1 MKDYTLIATA
11 YDKMVRIYVSTSKN
25 LVEEARKI
33 HSTWPTA
40 TAALGRF
47 LTVSAMMGLM
57 YKGDERL
64 TLRIDGDGPIKKML
78 VEANAQGEV
87 RATIDNPYVYLKYN
101 NGKLNVGAAVGNGLL
116 SVTKDLHMKNLF
128 TSSSELQTG
137 EIAEDF
143 TYYFA
148 LSEQTPSSV
157 GLGVLVD
164 TDQSVLASGGYILQL
179 MPGCPEKTIETIEN
193 IIKDI
198 KPVSTMLN
206 ENMTPEDILHL
217 LSNGTEQI
225 LDKRE
230 IKYYCNSSK
239 EKFRTSLKSLDK
251 ETLQEIIDEDGKA
264 EIICNFCNKKYVF
277 DKEELLE
284 ILASKEK

>member
-87 RATIDNPYVYLKYN
+87 RATIDNP
-101 NGKLNVGAAVGNGLL
+101 
-116 SVTKDLHMKNLF
+116 MF
-128 TSSSELQTG
+128 T
-137 EIAEDF
+137 
-143 TYYFA
+143 
-148 LSEQTPSSV
+148 
-157 GLGVLVD
+157 
-164 TDQSVLASGGYILQL
+164 
-179 MPGCPEKTIETIEN
+179 
-193 IIKDI
+193 
-198 KPVSTMLN
+198 
-206 ENMTPEDILHL
+206 
-217 LSNGTEQI
+217 
-225 LDKRE
+225 
-230 IKYYCNSSK
+230 
-239 EKFRTSLKSLDK
+239 
-251 ETLQEIIDEDGKA
+251 
-264 EIICNFCNKKYVF
+264 
-277 DKEELLE
+277 
-284 ILASKEK
+284 